1 MMNLLFIYFLSK
13 YALFLQQK
21 TPVSLLLRTNTVY
34 KMGDQKTFK
43 KTDTLIAYLWLEVDV
58 D

>member
-1 MMNLLFIYFLSK
+1 MLYFW
-13 YALFLQQK
+13 QQK